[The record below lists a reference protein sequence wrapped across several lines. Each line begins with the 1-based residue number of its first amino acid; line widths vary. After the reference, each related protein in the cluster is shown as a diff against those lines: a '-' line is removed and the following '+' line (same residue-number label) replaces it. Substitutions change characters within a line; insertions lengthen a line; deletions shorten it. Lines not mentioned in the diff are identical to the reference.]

1 MHELHMP
8 KQVFLKKWDVSVR
21 PYLTSEDIV
30 DIAESMLLYD
40 NKLEQHMA
48 LMMGVLERCTDID
61 IKILEETDVDR
72 FIYSGLWA
80 DVRENI
86 AGIKDILEYV
96 EHKESANVAIA
107 KFVNTTLT
115 DTVVKLTELISNTDL
130 TKVLDNNMESLK
142 GALNLIKEDGNAEIL
157 KNVFQMSTVQ
167 RVSDTIKNEKG
178 KE

>member
-1 MHELHMP
+1 MKELHMP
-8 KQVFLKKWDVSVR
+8 KQVFLKSWDVSVR

-30 DIAESMLLYD
+30 DIAETMLLYD

-80 DVRENI
+80 DVRQNI
-86 AGIKDILEYV
+86 AGVKDILEYV
-96 EHKESANVAIA
+96 EHKESANVTIA

-115 DTVVKLTELISNTDL
+115 DAFTKLIDLISNTDI
-130 TKVLDNNMESLK
+130 TKALDNDT
-142 GALNLIKEDGNAEIL
+142 GALKEALSLIKEDGNAELL
-157 KNVFQMSTVQ
+157 KNVFQMSTIQ
-167 RVSDTIKNEKG
+167 RASNEARS

>member
-40 NKLEQHMA
+40 NKLEQHMT

-86 AGIKDILEYV
+86 AGVKDILEYV
-96 EHKESANVAIA
+96 EYKESANVAIA

-115 DTVVKLTELISNTDL
+115 DAVVKLTELISNTDIA
-130 TKVLDNNMESLK
+130 KVFDSDLESLRNS
-142 GALNLIKEDGNAEIL
+142 LNLIKEDGNAEIL
-157 KNVFQMSTVQ
+157 KNVFHMSTIQ
-167 RVSDTIKNEKG
+167 KTGDKIKKQNIR
-178 KE
+178 

>member
-86 AGIKDILEYV
+86 AGVKDILEYV

-115 DTVVKLTELISNTDL
+115 DALTKLIELVSNTDL
-130 TKVLDNNMESLK
+130 DNILTNDTIALK
-142 GALNLIKEDGNAEIL
+142 DALNLIKEDGNAEIL
-157 KNVFQMSTVQ
+157 KNVFQMSTIQ
-167 RVSDTIKNEKG
+167 KASENIKE
-178 KE
+178 

>member
-86 AGIKDILEYV
+86 AGVKDILEYV

-115 DTVVKLTELISNTDL
+115 DALTKLIELISNTN
-130 TKVLDNNMESLK
+130 LDNILVNDTIALK
-142 GALNLIKEDGNAEIL
+142 DALNLIKEDGNAEIL
-157 KNVFQMSTVQ
+157 KNVFQMSTIQ
-167 RVSDTIKNEKG
+167 KASENIKE
-178 KE
+178 

>member
-86 AGIKDILEYV
+86 AGVKDILEYV
-96 EHKESANVAIA
+96 EYKESANVAIA

-115 DTVVKLTELISNTDL
+115 DAVIKLTELISNTDIA
-130 TKVLDNNMESLK
+130 KVFDGDLESLRNS
-142 GALNLIKEDGNAEIL
+142 LNLIKEDGNAEIL
-157 KNVFQMSTVQ
+157 KNVFQMSTIQ
-167 RVSDTIKNEKG
+167 KTGDKIKKQNIR
-178 KE
+178 

>member
-86 AGIKDILEYV
+86 AGVKDILEYV

-115 DTVVKLTELISNTDL
+115 DALTKLIELISNTDL
-130 TKVLDNNMESLK
+130 DNILTNDTIALK
-142 GALNLIKEDGNAEIL
+142 DALNLIKEDGNAEIL
-157 KNVFQMSTVQ
+157 KNVFQMSTIQ
-167 RVSDTIKNEKG
+167 KASENIKE
-178 KE
+178 

>member
-86 AGIKDILEYV
+86 AGVKDILEYV

-115 DTVVKLTELISNTDL
+115 DALTKLIELISNTN
-130 TKVLDNNMESLK
+130 LDNILANDTVALK
-142 GALNLIKEDGNAEIL
+142 DALNLIKEDGNAEIL
-157 KNVFQMSTVQ
+157 KNVFQMSTIQ
-167 RVSDTIKNEKG
+167 KASENIKE
-178 KE
+178 

>member
-86 AGIKDILEYV
+86 AGVKDILEYV

-115 DTVVKLTELISNTDL
+115 DALTKLIELISNTN
-130 TKVLDNNMESLK
+130 LDNILANDTIALK
-142 GALNLIKEDGNAEIL
+142 DALNLIKEDGNAEIL
-157 KNVFQMSTVQ
+157 KNGCQMSTIQ
-167 RVSDTIKNEKG
+167 KASENIKE
-178 KE
+178 

>member
-115 DTVVKLTELISNTDL
+115 EALVKLIELISNTDL
-130 TKVLDNNMESLK
+130 DNILTNDTVALK
-142 GALNLIKEDGNAEIL
+142 EALNLIKEDGNAEIL
-157 KNVFQMSTVQ
+157 KNVFQMSTIQ
-167 RVSDTIKNEKG
+167 RASNEARS

>member
-86 AGIKDILEYV
+86 AGVKDILEYV

-115 DTVVKLTELISNTDL
+115 DALTKLIELVSNTDL
-130 TKVLDNNMESLK
+130 DNILANDTIALK
-142 GALNLIKEDGNAEIL
+142 DALNLIKEDGNAEIL
-157 KNVFQMSTVQ
+157 KNVFQMSTIQ
-167 RVSDTIKNEKG
+167 KASENIKE
-178 KE
+178 

>member
-86 AGIKDILEYV
+86 AGVKDILEYV

-115 DTVVKLTELISNTDL
+115 DALAKLIELISNTDI
-130 TKVLDNNMESLK
+130 TKTLDSDTGTLK
-142 GALNLIKEDGNAEIL
+142 EALNLIKEDGNAELL
-157 KNVFQMSTVQ
+157 KNVFQMSTIQ
-167 RVSDTIKNEKG
+167 RASNEARS

>member
-40 NKLEQHMA
+40 NKLEQHMT

-86 AGIKDILEYV
+86 AGVKDILEYV
-96 EHKESANVAIA
+96 EYKESANVAIA

-115 DTVVKLTELISNTDL
+115 DVVVKLTELISNTDIA
-130 TKVLDNNMESLK
+130 KVFDSDLESLRNS
-142 GALNLIKEDGNAEIL
+142 LNLIKEDGNAEIL
-157 KNVFQMSTVQ
+157 KNVFQMSTIQ
-167 RVSDTIKNEKG
+167 KTGDKIKKQNIR
-178 KE
+178 

>member
-40 NKLEQHMA
+40 NKLEQHMT

-86 AGIKDILEYV
+86 AGVKDILEYV
-96 EHKESANVAIA
+96 EYKESANVAIA

-115 DTVVKLTELISNTDL
+115 DAVVKLTELISNTDIA
-130 TKVLDNNMESLK
+130 KVFDSDLESLRNS
-142 GALNLIKEDGNAEIL
+142 LNLIKEDENAEIL
-157 KNVFQMSTVQ
+157 KNVFQMSTIQ
-167 RVSDTIKNEKG
+167 KTGDKIKKQNIR
-178 KE
+178 

>member
-8 KQVFLKKWDVSVR
+8 KQVFLKKWDISVR

-80 DVRENI
+80 DVREDI
-86 AGIKDILEYV
+86 AGVKDILEYV

-115 DTVVKLTELISNTDL
+115 DALTKLIELISNTN
-130 TKVLDNNMESLK
+130 LDNILANDTIALK
-142 GALNLIKEDGNAEIL
+142 DALNLIKEDGNAEIL
-157 KNVFQMSTVQ
+157 KNVFQMSTIQ
-167 RVSDTIKNEKG
+167 KASENIKE
-178 KE
+178 

>member
-30 DIAESMLLYD
+30 DIAETMLLYD

-48 LMMGVLERCTDID
+48 LMMGVLERCTDIN

-86 AGIKDILEYV
+86 AGVKDILEYV
-96 EHKESANVAIA
+96 EYKESANVAIA

-115 DTVVKLTELISNTDL
+115 DAVVKLTELISNTDIA
-130 TKVLDNNMESLK
+130 KVFDSDLESLRNS
-142 GALNLIKEDGNAEIL
+142 LNLIKEDGNAEIL
-157 KNVFQMSTVQ
+157 KNVFQMSTIQ
-167 RVSDTIKNEKG
+167 KTGDKIKKQNIR
-178 KE
+178 

>member
-30 DIAESMLLYD
+30 DIAETMLLYD

-80 DVRENI
+80 DVRKNI
-86 AGIKDILEYV
+86 AGVKDILEYV
-96 EHKESANVAIA
+96 EYKESANVAIA

-115 DTVVKLTELISNTDL
+115 DAVVKLTELISNTDIA
-130 TKVLDNNMESLK
+130 KVFDSDLESLRNS
-142 GALNLIKEDGNAEIL
+142 LNLIKEDGNAEIL
-157 KNVFQMSTVQ
+157 KNVFQMSTIQ
-167 RVSDTIKNEKG
+167 KTGDKIKKQNIR
-178 KE
+178 

>member
-40 NKLEQHMA
+40 NKLEQHMT

-86 AGIKDILEYV
+86 AGVKDILEYV
-96 EHKESANVAIA
+96 EYKESANVAIA

-115 DTVVKLTELISNTDL
+115 DALTKLIELISNTN
-130 TKVLDNNMESLK
+130 LDNILANDTIALK
-142 GALNLIKEDGNAEIL
+142 DALNLIKEDGNAEIL
-157 KNVFQMSTVQ
+157 KNVFQMSTIQ
-167 RVSDTIKNEKG
+167 KASENIKE
-178 KE
+178 

>member
-86 AGIKDILEYV
+86 AGVKDILEYV

-115 DTVVKLTELISNTDL
+115 DALTKLIELISNTDL
-130 TKVLDNNMESLK
+130 DNILANDTIALK
-142 GALNLIKEDGNAEIL
+142 DALNLIKEDGNAEIL
-157 KNVFQMSTVQ
+157 KNVFQMSTIQ
-167 RVSDTIKNEKG
+167 KASENIKE
-178 KE
+178 

>member
-86 AGIKDILEYV
+86 AGVKDVLEYV

-115 DTVVKLTELISNTDL
+115 DALTKLIELISNTDL
-130 TKVLDNNMESLK
+130 DNILTNDTVALK
-142 GALNLIKEDGNAEIL
+142 DALNLIKEDGNAEIL
-157 KNVFQMSTVQ
+157 KNVFQMSTIQ
-167 RVSDTIKNEKG
+167 KASENIKE
-178 KE
+178 

>member
-86 AGIKDILEYV
+86 AGVKDILEYV
-96 EHKESANVAIA
+96 EYKESANVAIA

-115 DTVVKLTELISNTDL
+115 DAVVKLTELISNTDIA
-130 TKVLDNNMESLK
+130 KVFDSDLESLRNS
-142 GALNLIKEDGNAEIL
+142 LNLIKEDGNVEIL
-157 KNVFQMSTVQ
+157 KNVFQMSTIQ
-167 RVSDTIKNEKG
+167 KTGDKIKKQNIR
-178 KE
+178 

>member
-30 DIAESMLLYD
+30 DIAETMLLYD

-61 IKILEETDVDR
+61 IKILEEADVDR

-86 AGIKDILEYV
+86 AGVKDILEYV

-115 DTVVKLTELISNTDL
+115 DALTKLIELISNTILFNILAND
-130 TKVLDNNMESLK
+130 TIALK
-142 GALNLIKEDGNAEIL
+142 DALNLIKEDGNAEIL
-157 KNVFQMSTVQ
+157 KNVFQMSTIQ
-167 RVSDTIKNEKG
+167 KASENIKE
-178 KE
+178 

>member
-115 DTVVKLTELISNTDL
+115 EALVKLTELISNTDL
-130 TKVLDNNMESLK
+130 DNILTNDTVALK
-142 GALNLIKEDGNAEIL
+142 DALNLIKEDGNAEIL
-157 KNVFQMSTVQ
+157 KNVFQMSTIQ
-167 RVSDTIKNEKG
+167 RDSNEARS

>member
-115 DTVVKLTELISNTDL
+115 EALVKLIELISNTDL
-130 TKVLDNNMESLK
+130 DNILTNDTVALK
-142 GALNLIKEDGNAEIL
+142 DALNLIKEDGNAEIL
-157 KNVFQMSTVQ
+157 KNVFQMSTIQ
-167 RVSDTIKNEKG
+167 RASNEARS

>member
-1 MHELHMP
+1 MHEVHMP

-86 AGIKDILEYV
+86 AGVKDILEYV

-115 DTVVKLTELISNTDL
+115 DALTKLIELISNTN
-130 TKVLDNNMESLK
+130 LDNILANDTIALK
-142 GALNLIKEDGNAEIL
+142 DALNLIKEDGNAEIL
-157 KNVFQMSTVQ
+157 KNVFQMSTIQ
-167 RVSDTIKNEKG
+167 KASENIKE
-178 KE
+178 

>member
-40 NKLEQHMA
+40 NKLEQHMT

-86 AGIKDILEYV
+86 AGVKDILEYV
-96 EHKESANVAIA
+96 EYKESANVAIA

-115 DTVVKLTELISNTDL
+115 DLTELISNTDIA
-130 TKVLDNNMESLK
+130 KVFDSDLESLRNS
-142 GALNLIKEDGNAEIL
+142 LNLIKEDGNAEIL
-157 KNVFQMSTVQ
+157 KNVFQMSTIQ
-167 RVSDTIKNEKG
+167 KTGDKIKKQNIR
-178 KE
+178 

>member
-86 AGIKDILEYV
+86 AGVKDILEYV
-96 EHKESANVAIA
+96 EYKESANVAIA

-115 DTVVKLTELISNTDL
+115 DAVVKLTELISNTDIA
-130 TKVLDNNMESLK
+130 KVFDSDLESLRNS
-142 GALNLIKEDGNAEIL
+142 LNLIKEDGNAEIL
-157 KNVFQMSTVQ
+157 KNVFQMSTIQ
-167 RVSDTIKNEKG
+167 KTGDKIKKQNIR
-178 KE
+178 

>member
-8 KQVFLKKWDVSVR
+8 KQVFVKKWDVSVR

-86 AGIKDILEYV
+86 AGVKDILEYV

-115 DTVVKLTELISNTDL
+115 DALTKLIELISNTN
-130 TKVLDNNMESLK
+130 LDNILANDTIALK
-142 GALNLIKEDGNAEIL
+142 DALNLIKEDGNAEIL
-157 KNVFQMSTVQ
+157 KNVFQMSTIQ
-167 RVSDTIKNEKG
+167 KASENIKE
-178 KE
+178 

>member
-86 AGIKDILEYV
+86 AGVKDILEYV
-96 EHKESANVAIA
+96 EYKESANVAIA

-115 DTVVKLTELISNTDL
+115 DALTKLIELISNTDL
-130 TKVLDNNMESLK
+130 DNILTNDTIALK
-142 GALNLIKEDGNAEIL
+142 DALNLIKEDGNAEIL
-157 KNVFQMSTVQ
+157 KNVFQMSTIQ
-167 RVSDTIKNEKG
+167 KASENIKE
-178 KE
+178 

>member
-86 AGIKDILEYV
+86 AGVKDILEYV

-115 DTVVKLTELISNTDL
+115 NALTKLIELISNTDL
-130 TKVLDNNMESLK
+130 DNILTNDTIALK
-142 GALNLIKEDGNAEIL
+142 DALNLIKEDGNAEIL
-157 KNVFQMSTVQ
+157 KNVFQMSTIQ
-167 RVSDTIKNEKG
+167 KASENIKE
-178 KE
+178 

>member
-30 DIAESMLLYD
+30 DIAETMLLYD

-86 AGIKDILEYV
+86 AGVKDILEYV
-96 EHKESANVAIA
+96 EYKESANVAIA

-115 DTVVKLTELISNTDL
+115 DALTKLIELISNTDL
-130 TKVLDNNMESLK
+130 DNILANDTIALK
-142 GALNLIKEDGNAEIL
+142 DALNLIKEDGNAEIL
-157 KNVFQMSTVQ
+157 KNVFQMSTIQ
-167 RVSDTIKNEKG
+167 KASENIKE
-178 KE
+178 

>member
-96 EHKESANVAIA
+96 EYKESANVAIA

-115 DTVVKLTELISNTDL
+115 DAVVKLTELISNTDIA
-130 TKVLDNNMESLK
+130 KVFDSDLESLRNS
-142 GALNLIKEDGNAEIL
+142 LNLIKEDGNAEIL
-157 KNVFQMSTVQ
+157 KNVFQMSTIQ
-167 RVSDTIKNEKG
+167 KTGDKIKKQNIR
-178 KE
+178 

>member
-86 AGIKDILEYV
+86 AGVKDILEYV

-107 KFVNTTLT
+107 KFINTTLT
-115 DTVVKLTELISNTDL
+115 DALTKLIELISNTDL
-130 TKVLDNNMESLK
+130 DNILTNDTVALK
-142 GALNLIKEDGNAEIL
+142 DALNLIKEDGNAEIL
-157 KNVFQMSTVQ
+157 KNVFQMSTIQ
-167 RVSDTIKNEKG
+167 KASENIKE
-178 KE
+178 

>member
-86 AGIKDILEYV
+86 AGVKDILEYV

-115 DTVVKLTELISNTDL
+115 DALTKLIELISNTN
-130 TKVLDNNMESLK
+130 LDNILANDTIALK
-142 GALNLIKEDGNAEIL
+142 DALNLIKEDGNAEIL
-157 KNVFQMSTVQ
+157 KNVFQMSTIQ
-167 RVSDTIKNEKG
+167 KASENIKE
-178 KE
+178 

>member
-86 AGIKDILEYV
+86 AGVKDILEYV
-96 EHKESANVAIA
+96 EYKESANVAIA

-115 DTVVKLTELISNTDL
+115 DAVVKLTELILNTDIA
-130 TKVLDNNMESLK
+130 KVFDSDLESLRNS
-142 GALNLIKEDGNAEIL
+142 LNLIKEDGNAEIL
-157 KNVFQMSTVQ
+157 KNVFQMSTIQ
-167 RVSDTIKNEKG
+167 KTGDKIKK
-178 KE
+178 

>member
-86 AGIKDILEYV
+86 AGVKDILEYV

-115 DTVVKLTELISNTDL
+115 DALTKLIELISNNN
-130 TKVLDNNMESLK
+130 LDNILENDTIALK
-142 GALNLIKEDGNAEIL
+142 DALNLIKEDGNAEIL
-157 KNVFQMSTVQ
+157 KNVFQMSTIQ
-167 RVSDTIKNEKG
+167 KASENIKE
-178 KE
+178 

>member
-107 KFVNTTLT
+107 KFVNITLT
-115 DTVVKLTELISNTDL
+115 DAFTKLIDLISNTDI
-130 TKVLDNNMESLK
+130 TKTLDNDTVALK
-142 GALNLIKEDGNAEIL
+142 DALNLIKEDGNAEIL
-157 KNVFQMSTVQ
+157 KNVFQMSTIQ
-167 RVSDTIKNEKG
+167 RASNEARS

>member
-86 AGIKDILEYV
+86 AGVKDILEYV

-115 DTVVKLTELISNTDL
+115 DALTKLIELISNTN
-130 TKVLDNNMESLK
+130 LDNILTNDTIALK
-142 GALNLIKEDGNAEIL
+142 DALNLIKEDGNAEIL
-157 KNVFQMSTVQ
+157 KNVFQMSTIQ
-167 RVSDTIKNEKG
+167 KASENIKE
-178 KE
+178 

>member
-61 IKILEETDVDR
+61 IKVLEETDVDR
-72 FIYSGLWA
+72 FIYSGLWT

-86 AGIKDILEYV
+86 AGVKDILEYV
-96 EHKESANVAIA
+96 EYKESANVAIA

-115 DTVVKLTELISNTDL
+115 DALIKLTDLISNTDI
-130 TKVLDNNMESLK
+130 TKALDSDTGALK
-142 GALNLIKEDGNAEIL
+142 EALNLIKEDGNAEIL
-157 KNVFQMSTVQ
+157 KNVFQMSTIQ
-167 RVSDTIKNEKG
+167 RTSDEIKG

>member
-8 KQVFLKKWDVSVR
+8 KQVFLKKWDVNVR

-86 AGIKDILEYV
+86 AGVKDILEYV

-115 DTVVKLTELISNTDL
+115 DALTKLIELISNTDL
-130 TKVLDNNMESLK
+130 DNILTNDTVALK
-142 GALNLIKEDGNAEIL
+142 DALNLIKEDGNAEIL
-157 KNVFQMSTVQ
+157 KNVFQMSTIQ
-167 RVSDTIKNEKG
+167 KASENIKE
-178 KE
+178 